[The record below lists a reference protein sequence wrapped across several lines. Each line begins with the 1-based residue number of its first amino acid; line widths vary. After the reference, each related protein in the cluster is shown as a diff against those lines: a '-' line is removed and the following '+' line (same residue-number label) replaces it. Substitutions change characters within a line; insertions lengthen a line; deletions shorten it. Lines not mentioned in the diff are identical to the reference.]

1 LLRTLHGLDPPPVP
15 LPAYPPLAFIRQA
28 IESSRAIDEAER
40 IWLREHCEQLLD
52 AYGQLMSLASVMG
65 SGA

>member
-15 LPAYPPLAFIRQA
+15 LPAYRPLASIRQA

-40 IWLREHCEQLLD
+40 NR
-52 AYGQLMSLASVMG
+52 G
-65 SGA
+65 S